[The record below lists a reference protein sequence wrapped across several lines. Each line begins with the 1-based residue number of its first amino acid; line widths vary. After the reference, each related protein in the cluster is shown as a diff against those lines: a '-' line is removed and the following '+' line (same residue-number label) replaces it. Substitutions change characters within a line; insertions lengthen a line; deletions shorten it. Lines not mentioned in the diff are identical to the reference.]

1 MSGGGI
7 VRRVWR
13 AVKIFL
19 VVSTLLFTTFILF
32 DDLNPVNLT
41 AVQNTSRVVKATDGA
56 WLYAQINS
64 EDKWR
69 FPVTI
74 AKLDPAYIEMLLAFE
89 DKRFYTHPGF
99 DMLAMMRAVTQM
111 FTQGKIV
118 SGGSTITMQLARL
131 LEPKPRTVWA
141 KMTEIVRAFQLEW
154 HHSKEEILSAYLT
167 LTPYGGNIEGVVAAS
182 KHYFG
187 KFPYA
192 LTASESALL
201 VSLPQSPERNR
212 PDRSIEN
219 ARKAR
224 NKVLKIIR
232 AKDLITDHI
241 YRQAIGQSP
250 PKRPKSFPRY
260 APHLSQKLLSSV
272 KKSTQEIVTTLH
284 GGVQKQLEKWAKS
297 KSEYLAGDTTLAVLV
312 VRNEDAAVEAYI
324 GSHDMFSTRVSG
336 YVDMTQAIRSPGST
350 LKPFIYALGFEKH
363 LIHPNT
369 LILDRETRFGD
380 YMPHNFSYQYN
391 GEVTVAYALQH
402 SLNIP
407 AVKILQRVGVG
418 DFVASI
424 SQCVGKVK
432 IPKNRSTLPI
442 ALGGVGLSMI
452 QLTQLYVALA
462 NGGKSHPIHTVA
474 DINSSQVILPL
485 CDPKAAQ
492 MTTAILRE
500 IPAPEGFS
508 DIQNQIAYKT
518 GTSYGYRDAWTI
530 AYNNSHTVAVWVGKP
545 NNATQLKLTGRNT
558 AAPLAF
564 EVFALIQN
572 LLPQRSWNWSASYL
586 GQQVPTGL
594 ARFDPQESRESV
606 KQLTML
612 YPEENARFRSAGC
625 DDAVVEVKVD
635 AGVKPYHWYIDGGPR
650 NIKQTSMIQHF
661 DHGAHTITVIDS
673 AGETITRDIWV
684 DEPEC

>member
-1 MSGGGI
+1 MSKGRI
-7 VRRVWR
+7 IKRVI
-13 AVKIFL
+13 KIFL
-19 VVSTLLFTTFILF
+19 IVNTLLFIAFLLF
-32 DDLNPVNLT
+32 DTLNPLKLSLI
-41 AVQNTSRVVKATDGA
+41 QNTSKVVKAADGS
-56 WLYAQINS
+56 WLYAQTNS

-74 AKLDPAYIEMLLAFE
+74 ERLDPAYIEMLLAFE

-99 DMLAMMRAVTQM
+99 DLLAMMRAVSQM
-111 FTQGKIV
+111 FRQGEIV

-131 LEPKPRTVWA
+131 LEPKSRTVWA
-141 KMTEIVRAFQLEW
+141 KMIEIIRAFQLEW

-192 LTASESALL
+192 LSASESALL

-212 PDRSIEN
+212 PDRSIKN
-219 ARKAR
+219 AREAR
-224 NKVLKIIR
+224 NKVLKIAR
-232 AKDLITDHI
+232 KKGLISDHI
-241 YRQAIGQSP
+241 YQQAILQSP
-250 PKRPKSFPRY
+250 PKKPRSFPRY
-260 APHLSQKLLSSV
+260 APHLSQKLLASTT
-272 KKSTQEIVTTLH
+272 KSDQEIITTLH
-284 GGVQKQLEKWAKS
+284 RGVQKQLERWAQS
-297 KSEYLAGDTTLAVLV
+297 KSEHLAGDTTLAVIV
-312 VRNEDAAVEAYI
+312 ARNEDAAIEAYI
-324 GSHDMFSTRVSG
+324 GSHDMFSTRVPG
-336 YVDMTQAIRSPGST
+336 YIDMTQAIRSPGST

-363 LIHPNT
+363 FIHPNT

-380 YMPHNFSYQYN
+380 YLPHNFSYQYH
-391 GEVTVAYALQH
+391 GEVTATYALQH

-407 AVKILQRVGVG
+407 AVKILQRVGVR
-418 DFVASI
+418 DFVESI
-424 SQCVGKVK
+424 SQCAGRVM

-442 ALGGVGLSMI
+442 ALGGIGLSMT

-500 IPAPEGFS
+500 ISAPEGFS

-564 EVFALIQN
+564 EVFALLQN
-572 LLPQRSWNWSASYL
+572 LLPQRSWSWSASYL
-586 GQQVPTGL
+586 GRQVPLGL

-612 YPEENARFRSAGC
+612 YPEKNARFRSAGC
-625 DDAVVEVKVD
+625 DDSIVEVKVND
-635 AGVKPYHWYIDGGPR
+635 GVKPYYWYIDGEPKDIDQG
-650 NIKQTSMIQHF
+650 SMIQRF

-673 AGETITRDIWV
+673 AGETIVRDIWV
-684 DEPEC
+684 DKPEC